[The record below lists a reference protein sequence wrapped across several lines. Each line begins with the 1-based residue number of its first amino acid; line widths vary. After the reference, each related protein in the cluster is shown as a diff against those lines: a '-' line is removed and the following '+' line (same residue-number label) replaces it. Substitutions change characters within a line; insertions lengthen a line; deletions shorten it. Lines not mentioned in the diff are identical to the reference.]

1 MLAAVSRSKAS
12 IGKGRVSQ
20 VASVPAPTGGI
31 NAQDGYTSMGPA
43 DAVKLDNWFPEAQY
57 VVTRN
62 GTAVWKSG
70 MGGPVRSLMVWYG
83 TSGTDKMIAATGT
96 SFWDVSLSGGSAS
109 AVVTGLT
116 NADWQWT
123 NCTTS
128 GGTFLVC
135 CNGADSVH
143 NFDGTTWT
151 TPVITGATSSTLI
164 NVMMFK
170 QRLWF
175 VQKNTLSAWYMPTS
189 SIAGAATEFPLGAVF
204 RHGGYIIAMGTFSRD
219 SGDGPD
225 DYLAIATSNGE
236 VAVYEGI
243 DPTSSSTFGLNG
255 VFSIGRP
262 IGRRCMGRLNGDLT
276 IITSDGVLS
285 MQSMLQYGRESDQKA
300 AITSKIQ
307 TLFSEAANSYSTYF
321 GWQIAIFHKARY
333 CIVNYP
339 VVADTQQLQ
348 FVMNT
353 VTGSWCTFS
362 NLNAGCW
369 ASANDKLFY
378 GGNTGIVYQA
388 ATGNADVGAD
398 IACDMKTA
406 WRNFDIPEKKI
417 ITAIK
422 PILLTGGG
430 VDYQHRINW
439 DFDDTEPSG
448 TVTAIPVSG
457 GVWGSLVWPWTW
469 GGNNVIDA
477 QWHTAGGVG
486 TWAAVRFKVAVNGT
500 SAQINAFSVL
510 LQRGGA
516 F

>member
-1 MLAAVSRSKAS
+1 MLQAAFRTKRSAVKGQVSTVAS
-12 IGKGRVSQ
+12 IPS
-20 VASVPAPTGGI
+20 PTGGI
-31 NAQDGYTSMGPA
+31 NARDGYTGMGPT
-43 DAVKLDNWFPEAQY
+43 DAVTLDNWFPEAQY
-57 VVTRN
+57 VVTRG
-62 GTAVWKSG
+62 GTATWKTG
-70 MGGPVRSLMVWYG
+70 MGSPVRSLMTWNG
-83 TSGTDKMIAATGT
+83 TTGTDKLFAAAGT
-96 SFWDVSLSGGSAS
+96 SFWDVSTSGGAAS
-109 AVVTGLT
+109 TVVTGLT
-116 NADWQWT
+116 NSDWQWT
-123 NCTTS
+123 NITTS
-128 GGTFLVC
+128 GGTYLIA
-135 CNGADSVH
+135 CNGADSVYS
-143 NFDGTTWT
+143 FDGTTWAN
-151 TPVITGATSSTLI
+151 PAIAGVTSSTLI
-164 NVMMFK
+164 NVVVFK

-175 VQKNTLSAWYMPTS
+175 AQKNTLSVWYMPTS
-189 SIAGAATEFPLGAVF
+189 SIAGTAVEFPLGAVF
-204 RHGGYIIAMGTFSRD
+204 RKGGYVIAVGTFSRD
-219 SGDGPD
+219 AGDGPD

-243 DPTSSSTFGLNG
+243 DPASANTFGLTGIFNTG
-255 VFSIGRP
+255 QP
-262 IGRRCMGRLNGDLT
+262 IGRRCTARLNGDLGILT
-276 IITSDGVLS
+276 ADGLMS
-285 MQSMLQYGRESDQKA
+285 MQAMLEFDRASDQKA
-300 AITSKIQ
+300 AMTGKIQ
-307 TLFSEAANSYSTYF
+307 TLFSMASNDYSTYF
-321 GWQIAIFHKARY
+321 GWQIHIFHKARY

-339 VVADTQQLQ
+339 VVADSQQLQ

-457 GVWGSLVWPWTW
+457 GVWGSLVWPWIW